1 MIERTLIILKPDAI
15 QRGLSGR
22 ILARFEEKG
31 LKVVA
36 AKFTVL
42 PRALVEKHYE
52 PHKGKPFYPGLVDY
66 MSKGPV
72 LVLCFEGPFCI
83 EASRKLMG
91 ATFGYKAEPGTIRGD
106 FTASKGMN
114 LVHGSDSVESATREI
129 ALFFKPEELVNY
141 ELQNAPWMCSDEDRK
156 SAS

>member
-1 MIERTLIILKPDAI
+1 MVERTLIILKPDAV
-15 QRGLSGR
+15 QRGLMGR
-22 ILARFEEKG
+22 ILNRFEEKG
-31 LKVVA
+31 QKVVA

-52 PHKGKPFYPGLVDY
+52 PHKGKPFYPGLVAY
-66 MSKGPV
+66 MTKGPV
-72 LVLCFEGPFCI
+72 LVLCLEGPFCI

-114 LVHGSDSVESATREI
+114 LVHGSDSSESAAREV
-129 ALFFKPEELVNY
+129 ALFFKPEELMNY
-141 ELQNAPWMCSDEDRK
+141 ELQNSPWTCSDEDRRAT
-156 SAS
+156 S

>member
-1 MIERTLIILKPDAI
+1 MVERTLIILKPDAI
-15 QRGLSGR
+15 QRGLTGT
-22 ILARFEEKG
+22 ILARFEQKG
-31 LKVVA
+31 LKIVA
-36 AKFTVL
+36 ARFQVL
-42 PRALVEKHYE
+42 ARSLVERHYE

-72 LVLCFEGPFCI
+72 LVLCLEGPFCI

-114 LVHGSDSVESATREI
+114 LVHGSDGPESARREI
-129 ALFFKPEELVNY
+129 ELFFKPEELVTY
-141 ELQNAPWMCSDEDRK
+141 ELTNSPWTCSEEDRRA
-156 SAS
+156 AS

>member
-1 MIERTLIILKPDAI
+1 MLERTLIILKPDAV
-15 QRGLSGR
+15 QRGLMGR
-22 ILARFEEKG
+22 ILTRFEEKG
-31 LKVVA
+31 QKVVG

-72 LVLCFEGPFCI
+72 LVLCIEGPFCI

-106 FTASKGMN
+106 FTSSKGMN
-114 LVHGSDSVESATREI
+114 LVHGSDSADAAAREI
-129 ALFFKPEELVNY
+129 ALFFRSEELAHY
-141 ELQNAPWMCSDEDRK
+141 ELQNSPYTCSDEDRK
-156 SAS
+156 SSS

>member
-1 MIERTLIILKPDAI
+1 MVERTLIILKPDAV
-15 QRGLSGR
+15 QRGLIGR

-31 LKVVA
+31 QKVVG

-52 PHKGKPFYPGLVDY
+52 PHQGKPFYAGLVDY

-72 LVLCFEGPFCI
+72 LVVCIEGAFAI

-106 FTASKGMN
+106 FTSSKGMN
-114 LVHGSDSVESATREI
+114 LIHGSDSPEAAAREV
-129 ALFFKPEELVNY
+129 ALFFKPEELIRY
-141 ELQNAPWMCSDEDRK
+141 ELQNSPYLCSDEDRK
-156 SAS
+156 AAS